1 MNGTRDNGTPTPAA
15 PKTVLVTGATGYIGG
30 RLVPRLLEAG
40 HTVKV
45 LVRTPAKIAGVP
57 WLADVE
63 VIHGS
68 LDDGAALR
76 GALDGVDVLY
86 YLVHSMAAGPG
97 FESKEKAMAGIAATA
112 ATDAG
117 VGRIIYLGGLHPA
130 NAELSTHMRSR
141 EAVGKIFLDGP
152 VDAVVF
158 QAGVVIGS
166 GSASFEM
173 IRHLAE
179 TLPVMP
185 APNWVKNRIEA
196 IAVRD
201 VLHYLVAAASLDG
214 TINRTFDI
222 GCRQVLTYAE
232 MMKEYAAEAG
242 LPRRLVLALPV
253 PAPKLAG
260 MWVALTTPIP
270 LSMSLPLVESL
281 QHDAVSR
288 EHDIDSYIPLPEGGL
303 TPYRRAVALAL
314 AKERDGQVETTWA
327 SAGADADPLPSDPD
341 WAGHRVYLD
350 ERSYSSPV
358 DLKHVW
364 TIIEGIGGRNG
375 WYSLPLAWRVRGWLD
390 KLTGGAG
397 LLRGRR
403 HPHLLAEGEVVDWWR
418 VERVDRGRL
427 LRLRAEMRAPGRAWL
442 ELSVE
447 PDGTGSRYRQRA
459 IFFPK
464 GLSGRLYWLAV
475 LPFHSL
481 IFPAMS
487 RNITAAARGLQE
499 LESESAGHTPYDVW
513 SPNRPAT
520 PHGGPPMSLS
530 ASTTVPHSVD
540 RVTAVF
546 VNEDFLRHTS
556 ELVGGTL
563 ESFAVDGDTAGA
575 FSTTTVRTIPTT
587 RMPEIARKF
596 VGESLKVTQLETWD
610 APAADGSRQ
619 SKISLKIGGAPLDV
633 SAVQRLVS
641 DGGSTRIELEGTVT
655 SSVPFLGGK
664 IADAA
669 EPMVGKALNIQS
681 TQAQAWLE
689 SH

>member
-1 MNGTRDNGTPTPAA
+1 MTAIGKDRKPSMNGTPQTPN

-63 VIHGS
+63 VVQAS
-68 LDDGAALR
+68 LDDGEALR
-76 GALDGVDVLY
+76 QALDGVDVLY
-86 YLVHSMAAGPG
+86 YLVHSMAAGTG
-97 FESKEKAMAGIAATA
+97 FEAKEKAMAETA
-112 ATDAG
+112 AQAAAGAG
-117 VGRIIYLGGLHPA
+117 VDRVVYLGGLHPA
-130 NAELSTHMRSR
+130 QKELSTHMRSR
-141 EAVGKIFLDGP
+141 ETVGTVFLDAA
-152 VDAVVF
+152 VDAIVF

-173 IRHLAE
+173 IRHLAD

-185 APNWVKNRIEA
+185 APSWVRNKIEA

-201 VLHYLVAAASLDG
+201 VLHYLVAAASLAG

-222 GCRQVLTYAE
+222 GSRQVLSYAG
-232 MMKEYAAEAG
+232 MMNEYAAEAG

-260 MWVALTTPIP
+260 LWVALVTPIP
-270 LSMSLPLVESL
+270 LSMSLPLVQSL
-281 QHDAVSR
+281 QHDAVAR
-288 EHDIDSYIPLPEGGL
+288 EHDIDTVIPLPDGGL

-314 AKERDGQVETTWA
+314 GKERDGQVETTWA

-350 ERSYSSPV
+350 ERTYSSPV
-358 DLKHVW
+358 DPQHVW

-403 HPHLLAEGEVVDWWR
+403 HPHRLAEGEVVDWWR
-418 VERVDRGRL
+418 AERIDRGRL

-447 PDGTGSRYRQRA
+447 PEGTGSRYRQRA

-487 RNITAAARGLQE
+487 RNITAAARDLQD
-499 LESESAGHTPYDVW
+499 LESELAGNTP
-513 SPNRPAT
+513 
-520 PHGGPPMSLS
+520 
-530 ASTTVPHSVD
+530 
-540 RVTAVF
+540 
-546 VNEDFLRHTS
+546 
-556 ELVGGTL
+556 
-563 ESFAVDGDTAGA
+563 
-575 FSTTTVRTIPTT
+575 
-587 RMPEIARKF
+587 
-596 VGESLKVTQLETWD
+596 
-610 APAADGSRQ
+610 
-619 SKISLKIGGAPLDV
+619 
-633 SAVQRLVS
+633 
-641 DGGSTRIELEGTVT
+641 
-655 SSVPFLGGK
+655 
-664 IADAA
+664 
-669 EPMVGKALNIQS
+669 
-681 TQAQAWLE
+681 
-689 SH
+689 

>member
-1 MNGTRDNGTPTPAA
+1 MTGTPETSQPGAA
-15 PKTVLVTGATGYIGG
+15 KTVLVTGATGYIGG

-40 HTVKV
+40 HIVKV

-57 WLADVE
+57 WLGDVE
-63 VIHGS
+63 VVRSS
-68 LDDGAALR
+68 LDDGDALQAAL
-76 GALDGVDVLY
+76 AGVDVLY
-86 YLVHSMAAGPG
+86 YLVHSMAAGAG
-97 FESKEKAMAGIAATA
+97 FESKEKAMAETA
-112 ATDAG
+112 ARVAADAG
-117 VGRIIYLGGLHPA
+117 VSRIVYLGGLHPS
-130 NAELSTHMRSR
+130 NVELSTHMRSR
-141 EAVGKIFLDGP
+141 EAVGKVFLDSP

-173 IRHLAE
+173 IRHLSEA
-179 TLPVMP
+179 LPLMP
-185 APNWVKNRIEA
+185 APSWVRNRIEA

-201 VLHYLVAAASLDG
+201 VLHYLVAAASLQG
-214 TINRTFDI
+214 QINRTFDI
-222 GCRQVLTYAE
+222 GCRQVLSYAG

-242 LPRRLVLALPV
+242 LPHRLVLALPI

-270 LSMSLPLVESL
+270 LSMSLPLVQSL

-288 EHDIDSYIPLPEGGL
+288 EHDIDSFIPVPEGGL

-314 AKERDGQVETTWA
+314 GKERDGQVETTWA

-341 WAGHRVYLD
+341 WAGHTVFVD
-350 ERSYSSPV
+350 ERTFHGDV
-358 DLKHVW
+358 DPAHVW

-375 WYSLPLAWRVRGWLD
+375 WYSLPLAWQVRGWLD

-403 HPHLLAEGEVVDWWR
+403 HPGNLASGEVVDWWR
-418 VERVDRGRL
+418 VERIERGKL

-487 RNITAAARGLQE
+487 RNITAAAQKL
-499 LESESAGHTPYDVW
+499 
-513 SPNRPAT
+513 
-520 PHGGPPMSLS
+520 
-530 ASTTVPHSVD
+530 
-540 RVTAVF
+540 
-546 VNEDFLRHTS
+546 
-556 ELVGGTL
+556 
-563 ESFAVDGDTAGA
+563 
-575 FSTTTVRTIPTT
+575 
-587 RMPEIARKF
+587 
-596 VGESLKVTQLETWD
+596 
-610 APAADGSRQ
+610 
-619 SKISLKIGGAPLDV
+619 
-633 SAVQRLVS
+633 
-641 DGGSTRIELEGTVT
+641 
-655 SSVPFLGGK
+655 
-664 IADAA
+664 
-669 EPMVGKALNIQS
+669 
-681 TQAQAWLE
+681 
-689 SH
+689 

>member
-1 MNGTRDNGTPTPAA
+1 MNGTPQTPN

-40 HTVKV
+40 HIVKV

-63 VIHGS
+63 VVQAS
-68 LDDGAALR
+68 LDDGEALR
-76 GALDGVDVLY
+76 QALDGVDVLY
-86 YLVHSMAAGPG
+86 YLVHSMAAGTG
-97 FESKEKAMAGIAATA
+97 FEAKEKAMAETA
-112 ATDAG
+112 AQAAAGAG
-117 VGRIIYLGGLHPA
+117 VDRVVYLGGLHPA
-130 NAELSTHMRSR
+130 QKELSTHMRSR
-141 EAVGKIFLDGP
+141 ETVGTVFLDAA
-152 VDAVVF
+152 VDAIVF

-173 IRHLAE
+173 IRHLAD

-185 APNWVKNRIEA
+185 APSWVRNKIEA

-201 VLHYLVAAASLDG
+201 VLHYLVAAASLAG

-222 GCRQVLTYAE
+222 GSRQVLSYAG
-232 MMKEYAAEAG
+232 MMNEYAAEAG

-260 MWVALTTPIP
+260 LWVALVTPIP
-270 LSMSLPLVESL
+270 LSMSLPLVQSL
-281 QHDAVSR
+281 QHDAVAR
-288 EHDIDSYIPLPEGGL
+288 KHDIDTVIPLPDGGL

-314 AKERDGQVETTWA
+314 GKERDGQVETTWA

-350 ERSYSSPV
+350 ERTYSSPV
-358 DLKHVW
+358 DPQHVW

-403 HPHLLAEGEVVDWWR
+403 HPHRLAEGEVVDWWR
-418 VERVDRGRL
+418 AERIDRGRL

-447 PDGTGSRYRQRA
+447 PEGTGSRYRQRA

-487 RNITAAARGLQE
+487 RNITAAARDLQD
-499 LESESAGHTPYDVW
+499 LESELAGNTP
-513 SPNRPAT
+513 
-520 PHGGPPMSLS
+520 
-530 ASTTVPHSVD
+530 
-540 RVTAVF
+540 
-546 VNEDFLRHTS
+546 
-556 ELVGGTL
+556 
-563 ESFAVDGDTAGA
+563 
-575 FSTTTVRTIPTT
+575 
-587 RMPEIARKF
+587 
-596 VGESLKVTQLETWD
+596 
-610 APAADGSRQ
+610 
-619 SKISLKIGGAPLDV
+619 
-633 SAVQRLVS
+633 
-641 DGGSTRIELEGTVT
+641 
-655 SSVPFLGGK
+655 
-664 IADAA
+664 
-669 EPMVGKALNIQS
+669 
-681 TQAQAWLE
+681 
-689 SH
+689 